1 MNDFRRGLAWQ
12 AFCIL
17 DRNGNGEIDK
27 SEITSV
33 YNASQHPD
41 VKQGR
46 KSEDEVLTEFLDT
59 FEMHSSL
66 LHPGEYNH
74 KVSFDEFCEYYNNVS
89 ANIDNDEYFQLM
101 MTNAWKLGAQ
111 SAPQQAWSGNY

>member
-1 MNDFRRGLAWQ
+1 MNDFWRGLAWQ

-17 DRNGNGEIDK
+17 DKNGSGEIDK
-27 SEITSV
+27 AEISST
-33 YNASQHPD
+33 YNALMHPD
-41 VKQGR
+41 VRAGKR
-46 KSEDEVLTEFLDT
+46 SEDEVLTEFLDT

-89 ANIDNDEYFQLM
+89 ANIDNYEYFQLM
-101 MTNAWKLGAQ
+101 MVNACKLGQ
-111 SAPQQAWSGNY
+111 HNGTQ

>member
-1 MNDFRRGLAWQ
+1 M
-12 AFCIL
+12 
-17 DRNGNGEIDK
+17 
-27 SEITSV
+27 
-33 YNASQHPD
+33 HPD
-41 VKQGR
+41 VRAEKR
-46 KSEDEVLTEFLDT
+46 SEDEVLTEFLDT

-101 MTNAWKLGAQ
+101 MVNAWKLGQHNGTQQQTWAQ
-111 SAPQQAWSGNY
+111 NY